1 MYKDRSLESD
11 FINIMII
18 TTIIEVYVHVVYK
31 LTAPRSYF
39 FGHHNHLHLH
49 FDFHLRICR
58 ATNDPRITKIRL
70 WAYV

>member
-39 FGHHNHLHLH
+39 L
-49 FDFHLRICR
+49 DTICICICR
-58 ATNDPRITKIRL
+58 ATNDPQITKIRL
-70 WAYV
+70 WGWAYV